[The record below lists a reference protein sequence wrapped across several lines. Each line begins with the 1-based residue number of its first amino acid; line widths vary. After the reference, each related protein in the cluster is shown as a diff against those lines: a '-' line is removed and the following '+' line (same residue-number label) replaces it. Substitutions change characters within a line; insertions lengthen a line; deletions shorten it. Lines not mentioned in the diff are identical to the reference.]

1 MQYTIA
7 LPRKSTRNLVFE
19 RQKRKIKKEDSDT
32 MIREIN
38 KDDFD
43 RLMELYTQLHGNS
56 IPESTYEMM
65 EKGSGK

>member
-1 MQYTIA
+1 
-7 LPRKSTRNLVFE
+7 
-19 RQKRKIKKEDSDT
+19 

-38 KDDFD
+38 RDDFD

-56 IPESTYEMM
+56 IPEPTYEMM